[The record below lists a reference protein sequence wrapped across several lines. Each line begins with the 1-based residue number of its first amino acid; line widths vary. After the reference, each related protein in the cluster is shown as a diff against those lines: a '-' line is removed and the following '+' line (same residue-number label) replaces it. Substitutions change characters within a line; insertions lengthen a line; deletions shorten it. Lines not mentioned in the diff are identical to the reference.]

1 MKSTPY
7 VNAFMG
13 ERVLNIFKRLNIE
26 TRFAAKILCAVLVC
40 IFATVAEA
48 AADAHGSF
56 ADPQVRRQAV
66 EQLAQQSRQRKAA
79 AEEFARSQGLPV
91 REKIGNSVFE
101 IMAVDAN
108 RIYAF
113 KTCNQNSA
121 ISIGVDLIRNT
132 APYYL
137 NGQGVTVGIWD
148 GGAVSPTHQE
158 LNGRVTLMETMSNS
172 DHSTH
177 VGGTIAAAGIV
188 WAAMGMAPSGLIDS
202 YDWNN
207 NISEMANA
215 GMSYPN
221 EPGTIQLSNHSYT
234 FIAGWEDSF
243 NPPQW
248 HGTWG
253 DRESD
258 LFGQYNTDTA
268 DWDMVCYNAPYF
280 LPFNAAGND
289 RDDQAPAEGTLFQYY
304 KFPTWRN
311 KMYDSSTDPY
321 SDGWDNGGFDT
332 IPIVSTAKN
341 TMTVGAVD
349 DAVVSGVRDPNMAA
363 MAAFS
368 AWGPTDDGRIKP
380 DLVTNG
386 INVYSSTAGSTSS
399 YATYTGTSMAA
410 PAAAG
415 AAALLVDYFSI
426 LFSGQAMRAS
436 TIKALLIHTADD
448 LGNSGP
454 DYKFGWGLL
463 NAKAAADQIADHND
477 YPDANKIVEG
487 LLNAVNTSDTYS
499 FEANPNLQIRATLCW
514 TDPAASPVST
524 LDNPS
529 PRLKNDLDL
538 RIIDP
543 NLVTHYPFVL
553 NPASPNDL
561 AATGD
566 NIRDNVEQI
575 LIEDPQLAGTY
586 TIQVTYKGSL
596 TNGQQYY
603 SLIISGQQTEA
614 LALGDF
620 NGDGFVDY
628 KDLGIFSQFW
638 LTGESSVDIAPE
650 GGDGSV
656 NLLDF
661 ARFAQDWD

>member
-7 VNAFMG
+7 VNAFRG
-13 ERVLNIFKRLNIE
+13 ERVQNTLKRLCIQTNLAAVIFCAAIVC
-26 TRFAAKILCAVLVC
+26 FAASNTK
-40 IFATVAEA
+40 A
-48 AADAHGSF
+48 AADGPRGF
-56 ADPQVRRQAV
+56 ADPQLRRQAV
-66 EQLAQQSRQRKAA
+66 EQLTRQSRQRKAV
-79 AEEFARSQGLPV
+79 AEEFARSQGLPM
-91 REKIGNSVFE
+91 REEIGHTVIE
-101 IMAVDAN
+101 IMAVDDN
-108 RIYAF
+108 RVYAY

-121 ISIGVDLIRNT
+121 ISIGVNLIRN
-132 APYYL
+132 APPYYL
-137 NGQGVTVGIWD
+137 NGQDIVVGIWD
-148 GGAVSPTHQE
+148 AGAVRPTHQE
-158 LNGRVTLMETMSNS
+158 FVVRVTLKDSMSNS

-177 VGGTIAAAGIV
+177 VGGIVAAAGVV

-207 NISEMANA
+207 NISEMTNA

-221 EPGTIQLSNHSYT
+221 EPDTIQLSNHSYT
-234 FIAGWEDSF
+234 VIAGWENSF

-258 LFGQYNTDTA
+258 IFGQYNTDTA

-289 RDDQAPAEGTLFQYY
+289 RDNQAPAEGTTFQYY
-304 KFPTWRN
+304 RFHKWWD
-311 KMYDSSTDPY
+311 KIYDSSTDPY
-321 SDGWDNGGFDT
+321 ADGWDNGGFDT
-332 IPIVSTAKN
+332 IPVVATAKN

-349 DAVVSGVRDPNMAA
+349 DAVSGGVRDPNLAV

-386 INVYSSTAGSTSS
+386 IAVYSSTAGSDSS
-399 YATYTGTSMAA
+399 YAAYTGTSMAA

-415 AAALLVDYFSI
+415 AAALLVDYFST
-426 LFSGQAMRAS
+426 LFPGQAMRAS

-448 LGNSGP
+448 LGNTGP

-463 NAKAAADQIADHND
+463 NAKAAADHISDHNE

-487 LLNAVNTSDTYS
+487 LLSAANTSDTYS
-499 FEANPNLQIRATLCW
+499 FQANPNLQIRATLCW

-529 PRLKNDLDL
+529 PRLRNDLDL

-553 NPASPNDL
+553 NLASPNDP
-561 AATGD
+561 ATTGD
-566 NIRDNVEQI
+566 NIRDNVEQV
-575 LIEDPQLAGTY
+575 LIDDPLLTGAY
-586 TIQVTYKGSL
+586 TVQVTYKGTL

-620 NGDGFVDY
+620 NSDGFVDY
-628 KDLGIFSQFW
+628 KDLRIFAQFW

-650 GGDGSV
+650 GGDGIV
-656 NLLDF
+656 NLFDF
-661 ARFAQDWD
+661 ARFALDWE